1 MNTVQKMASKSS
13 TKQDRV
19 ATTEEVPGSVV
30 IYTEEEINTFHRD
43 FKLSVLFLGHFI
55 SFSFA
60 TKEVKG
66 VNSPLWKRAVAWNR
80 SRRAS
85 AYGTVWGDVS
95 KTKTWRNLARNVVV
109 TARF

>member
-1 MNTVQKMASKSS
+1 MNTAQKMARKSS

-19 ATTEEVPGSVV
+19 ATTEEVPRSVV
-30 IYTEEEINTFHRD
+30 IYTEEEIITFHRD

-66 VNSPLWKRAVAWNR
+66 VNCFP
-80 SRRAS
+80 SRENDLEILKNIFKINGL
-85 AYGTVWGDVS
+85 YTQ
-95 KTKTWRNLARNVVV
+95 
-109 TARF
+109 